1 MRSVCGT
8 WVPMLGGS
16 CEDQEVEGGGCPWGT
31 HQSHARGG
39 VQGVL
44 GQEAEVL
51 PAGVVEGAGNTFLSP
66 T

>member
-1 MRSVCGT
+1 
-8 WVPMLGGS
+8 MLGGS
-16 CEDQEVEGGGCPWGT
+16 CEDQEVEGDSCPWGT
-31 HQSHARGG
+31 HQSHACGGG

-51 PAGVVEGAGNTFLSP
+51 PARVVEGAGNTFLSP